1 MEAGLPVI
9 CTDFELWCEII
20 DRYKCGI
27 YVKPG
32 DLNDL
37 TNAMRMILDDRVE
50 AFKMGQNGRQAIIEK
65 YNWDSEEK
73 KYIELFHKLKQLK
86 LRNMNSNKN

>member
-1 MEAGLPVI
+1 
-9 CTDFELWCEII
+9 
-20 DRYKCGI
+20 
-27 YVKPG
+27 VKPG

-65 YNWDSEEK
+65 FNWDSEEK
-73 KYIELFHKLKQLK
+73 KYLELFHKLKQLK